1 MSSIMK
7 VLLLL
12 AAAVCIST
20 AMIREP
26 GQNCLCQGTRNGIG
40 GSKLKE
46 IQIYQPNSFCNRQ
59 EIVVTTDTGR
69 LCLNPDSKA
78 VKALLRQILR
88 KKRAAIK
95 PTQSS

>member
-20 AMIREP
+20 AMIRES
-26 GQNCLCQGTRNGIG
+26 GQNCLCQRTRNGIDV
-40 GSKLKE
+40 SKMKE
-46 IQIYQPNSFCNRQ
+46 IQIYQPTSFCNRQ
-59 EIVVTTDTGR
+59 EIVVTTDTER
-69 LCLNPDSKA
+69 LCLNPDSEA
-78 VKALLRQILR
+78 VKALLRKILR
-88 KKRAAIK
+88 NKRAAIK